1 MQIRYLLKEVIITMK
16 SNEILTYFNDSK
28 IHHIDELYCFLLCN
42 SSEPAPSKET
52 LRRSLNRLKN
62 QGDIYLVSKNIY
74 AKGKKQPYEPEYDIK
89 LKRLNNFIRN
99 QYSEIDFIV
108 WDTSWLKIFSHNYY
122 MTSYRV
128 VEVEKGFEETIFNYV
143 KSKYPST
150 FLNPTEKEYE
160 MYIDSP
166 DAIIIKSLLK
176 RAPVLKSNKGNFP
189 KIEKLIVDTYI
200 EKAAF
205 NWLQGIEWKR
215 MLNNMIDSCEI
226 DMTTLINY
234 SLYRKNKQVL
244 ENFYSTIKNYRN
256 DTDHINQFFNYT
268 VGESSDSIDWKA
280 INSRVKENLIIT
292 CFKCSK
298 NKVSKGLY
306 SDNRK

>member
-1 MQIRYLLKEVIITMK
+1 MK
-16 SNEILTYFNDSK
+16 SNEILTFFDDSK
-28 IHHIDELYCFLLCN
+28 IHHLDELYCFLLCK
-42 SSEPAPSKET
+42 SSKTAPSKET

-74 AKGKKQPYEPEYDIK
+74 AKGKKQTYEPEYDIK

-99 QYSEIDFIV
+99 QYSEVDYIV

-122 MTSYRV
+122 MTSYKI

-166 DAIIIKSLLK
+166 DAIVIKSLLK

-200 EKAAF
+200 EKDAF
-205 NWLQGIEWKR
+205 NWLQGVEWKR
-215 MLNNMIDSCEI
+215 MLNNMIDSCEV

-234 SLYRKNKQVL
+234 SLYRKNEQVL

-256 DTDHINQFFNYT
+256 DTDHINQFFNYC
-268 VGESSDSIDWKA
+268 VGESRDGVDWKT
-280 INSRVKENLIIT
+280 INSRVKENPIIAF
-292 CFKCSK
+292 CECSK
-298 NKVSKGLY
+298 NKRSKEIC
-306 SDNRK
+306 SDNSK